1 MALPTKPQCVMSPL
15 GHIVER
21 CEGSYTQ
28 PELHRGIRGKY
39 QLPETSCFYRPQL
52 IYSWSEDAS
61 PETLP
66 AMVQTAGLEPA
77 HTSWCGALPTE
88 LRLHIPGIRRGQ
100 EERKDGWNEDTDITP
115 HPHSDTYFYSLA
127 PNLGQRL
134 FFFAIL

>member
-1 MALPTKPQCVMSPL
+1 MSPL

-28 PELHRGIRGKY
+28 PELHRGVKGKY

-77 HTSWCGALPTE
+77 PFAQWRFQSAALPTE

-100 EERKDGWNEDTDITP
+100 EERKDGWKE
-115 HPHSDTYFYSLA
+115 
-127 PNLGQRL
+127 
-134 FFFAIL
+134 